1 LNEEPCIF
9 VDPTYK
15 VFILFYVDDLQVL
28 YYKDDEAL
36 ATKFIREIE
45 RAYKLRDIKDVKWF
59 LGVRVIRDRAAKKLW
74 LVYDTYIEKI
84 SKRF

>member
-1 LNEEPCIF
+1 
-9 VDPTYK
+9 
-15 VFILFYVDDLQVL
+15 VL

-36 ATKFIREIE
+36 ATKFIGEIE

-59 LGVRVIRDRAAKKLW
+59 LGVCVIRDRVAKKLW

-84 SKRF
+84 LKRF